1 MEKLV
6 IDLRNNPG
14 GVLDTA
20 VEMLAYVLP
29 EDKLDGML
37 VYTADKNGEGDRYF
51 CKDGKIQR
59 ESDDGSRD
67 SRYPKEDD
75 HELDVPLAVLVMAI
89 LPALPRYLPV
99 QSWIMMR
106 ELWLEPLRLAKVLS
120 RI

>member
-37 VYTADKNGEGDRYF
+37 AVSYTHLLF
-51 CKDGKIQR
+51 
-59 ESDDGSRD
+59 S
-67 SRYPKEDD
+67 
-75 HELDVPLAVLVMAI
+75 
-89 LPALPRYLPV
+89 
-99 QSWIMMR
+99 
-106 ELWLEPLRLAKVLS
+106 
-120 RI
+120 